1 MLLDAAGVD
10 GGLIE
15 ETKRK
20 PEPRRVLAVRGGWWG
35 RLMSAIGIGDLKIL
49 LSQYFASVGAV
60 EFSGAVQPSTDFGVF
75 TASISGNVSI
85 LVALDDT
92 MGHLTLADKTLD
104 GLYRGV
110 DEGRQF
116 PPKQWQIFKSVV
128 VAGHQYAFQFSVASA
143 SLALVVVYN
152 PLAT

>member
-1 MLLDAAGVD
+1 
-10 GGLIE
+10 
-15 ETKRK
+15 
-20 PEPRRVLAVRGGWWG
+20 
-35 RLMSAIGIGDLKIL
+35 MSAIGLGDLKIL
-49 LSQYFASVGAV
+49 LSQYFSTVGAV
-60 EFSGAVQPSTDFGVF
+60 NYSGAVAAATDFGVF
-75 TASISGNVSI
+75 TASMSGNVSI
-85 LVALDDT
+85 LVAVDDT

-104 GLYRGV
+104 GVYRGV

-128 VAGHQYAFQFSVASA
+128 VAGHQYAFQFSVAST